1 MREALEL
8 LDAVHLNFSKE
19 GLFVLNITLAFIMFG
34 VALEI
39 KPVHFKNV
47 AMNPKSTIIGFFSQF
62 FAMPFVTF
70 ILIILFGNFITPT
83 IAMGMILVASCPGG
97 NISNFMSSLA
107 KANVALSV
115 SLTAIAT
122 LSAVILT
129 PLNFAIWGKLYL
141 LVYNA
146 SEKHLLQPITIDP
159 FEMFKTVFILLGV
172 PLVLGMLFN
181 NYFPKLTDKIV
192 KPLKKLSILIFMAL
206 VVVMFMKNYEFFL
219 KYIKFI
225 FIIVLVH
232 NIAALTTGYSIG
244 SIFKRTV
251 QDRRTLTIET
261 GIQNS
266 GLALVLLFN
275 PDIFPQSVIVF
286 NVEQPLEIGGM
297 AFIAA
302 WWGIWHIIS
311 GLTIASL
318 WAKVPIDEKASIF
331 YLLKKKKNRV

>member
-39 KPVHFKNV
+39 KPEHFKNI
-47 AMNPKSTIIGFFSQF
+47 ALNPKSTVIGFFSQF

-70 ILIILFGNFITPT
+70 ILLILFGNFITPT

-129 PLNFAIWGKLYL
+129 PLNFAIWGKLYM

-146 SEKHLLQPITIDP
+146 SAQHLLVPITIDP
-159 FEMFKTVFILLGV
+159 YEMFKTVFILLGI

-181 NYFPKLTDKIV
+181 NYFPKLTEKIV
-192 KPLKKLSILIFMAL
+192 KPLKQLSIFIFMAL

-225 FIIVLVH
+225 FIIVLIH
-232 NIAALTTGYSIG
+232 NIAALMTGYSIG
-244 SIFKRTV
+244 TLFKRTA

-275 PDIFPQSVIVF
+275 PEIFPESIIVS
-286 NVEQPLEIGGM
+286 NVEQPMQIGGM

-311 GLTIASL
+311 GLTISTL
-318 WAKVPIDEKASIF
+318 WARVPLEGKGNIF
-331 YLLKKKKNRV
+331 QLLKKKK